1 MYRKNRIYAGLFD
14 NVNPVLYNA
23 FIAFYNT
30 KGVRNMRKTEMI
42 FGLCAGAAGI
52 LIGVLS
58 LVSLLPLQ
66 EAASVYPETLKAY
79 AVVCIAANALGALG
93 AILVQKRNIPGAV
106 IMAASMLAILI
117 FGFPWQTLPA
127 VLYIISVVMAT
138 VPVKTAANIN

>member
-1 MYRKNRIYAGLFD
+1 
-14 NVNPVLYNA
+14 
-23 FIAFYNT
+23 
-30 KGVRNMRKTEMI
+30 MRKTEMI

-58 LVSLLPLQ
+58 LVSLLPWQ

-93 AILVQKRNIPGAV
+93 ALLVQKHNIPGAV
-106 IMAASMLAILI
+106 IMAVSMLALLF